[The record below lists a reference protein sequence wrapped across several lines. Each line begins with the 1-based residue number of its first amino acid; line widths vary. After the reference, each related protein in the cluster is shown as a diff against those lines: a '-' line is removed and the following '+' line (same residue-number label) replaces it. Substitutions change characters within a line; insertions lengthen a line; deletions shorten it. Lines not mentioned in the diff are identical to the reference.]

1 MGDRAEEDGGEEEGG
16 GEGVEGGEVHWG
28 RGGCIYGEVG
38 GIERWTGRV
47 GKVAYMGFTER
58 GVLSIQSICVVVDSH
73 EGLFRFGMKFGLMYI
88 KD

>member
-1 MGDRAEEDGGEEEGG
+1 
-16 GEGVEGGEVHWG
+16 
-28 RGGCIYGEVG
+28 
-38 GIERWTGRV
+38 
-47 GKVAYMGFTER
+47 MGFTER